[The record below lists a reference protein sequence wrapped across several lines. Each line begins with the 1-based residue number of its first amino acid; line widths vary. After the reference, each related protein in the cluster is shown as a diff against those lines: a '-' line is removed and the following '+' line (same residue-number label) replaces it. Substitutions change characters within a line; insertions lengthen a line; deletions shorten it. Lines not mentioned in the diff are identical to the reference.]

1 MKKIDV
7 QVLFNRLIAF
17 EYEFL
22 KYLNKLQ
29 GVESRPIDFTAAA
42 DALGVDKRKVY
53 NACKRLQNAGALIC
67 TGDSFK
73 IAPDMF
79 IK

>member
-29 GVESRPIDFTAAA
+29 GGESRQIDFAAA
-42 DALGVDKRKVY
+42 AEALNVDKRKVY
-53 NACKRLQNAGALIC
+53 NACKRLQAADALIC

>member
-7 QVLFNRLIAF
+7 QVLFNKLISF

-22 KYLNKLQ
+22 KYLNHLQ
-29 GVESRPIDFTAAA
+29 GGESRPIDFTAAA
-42 DALGVDKRKVY
+42 EALGVDKRKVY
-53 NACKRLQNAGALIC
+53 NACKRLQAADALIC

-73 IAPDMF
+73 IAPDMYL
-79 IK
+79 